1 MSMNKLN
8 EKDMRLLKENG
19 LVGDTDIVYMMG
31 QTIVAENMQTGAKRI
46 IEAPHLLLECKR
58 QLLRG

>member
-1 MSMNKLN
+1 MNRLS

-19 LVGDTDIVYMMG
+19 LVGEADIVYMMG
-31 QTIVAENMQTGAKRI
+31 QTIVAENVRSGEKRI

-58 QLLRG
+58 QILRG

>member
-8 EKDMRLLKENG
+8 QNDMRLLKESG
-19 LVGDTDIVYMMG
+19 LIEDSDIVYMMG
-31 QTIVAENMQTGAKRI
+31 QTIVAENIQTGAKRI
-46 IEAPHLLLECKR
+46 IEAPHLILECKR

>member
-19 LVGDTDIVYMMG
+19 LVADSDIVYMMG
-31 QTIVAENMQTGAKRI
+31 QTIVAENIQSGEKRI
-46 IEAPHLLLECKR
+46 IEAPHLILECKR

>member
-1 MSMNKLN
+1 MNKLN
-8 EKDMRLLKENG
+8 EKDMRLLKESG
-19 LVGDTDIVYMMG
+19 LVGDTDIVYMTG
-31 QTIVAENMQTGAKRI
+31 QTIVAENIQTGEKRI